1 MTATALAVTLLRHG
15 EVEGFAHAFIG
26 ERDPPLS
33 AAGWSQMHAALA
45 AAGVPPIT
53 AIASSPRARCRAFAE
68 DLAGE
73 RRLELDVLPALAE
86 MRFGEWEGLTAVE
99 VEARDPERLAAF
111 RADPSRAGP
120 RGGEPYLDFARRVRE
135 GFAAWT
141 SSRRGHALIVTHAG
155 VIRAL
160 LADCLGLAPTRLAR
174 IALAPAATCRMS
186 LLEGE
191 PPCLLALN
199 FAAPPCAA

>member
-1 MTATALAVTLLRHG
+1 MTVAALIVTLLRHG
-15 EVEGFAHAFIG
+15 EVEGYAHAFIG

-33 AAGWSQMHAALA
+33 AAGWSQMRAAID
-45 AAGVPPIT
+45 AAGVPPLT
-53 AIASSPRARCRAFAE
+53 AIACSPRGRCRAFAE
-68 DLAGE
+68 RLAGE
-73 RRLELDVLPALAE
+73 QRLELDVLPALAE
-86 MRFGEWEGLTAVE
+86 MRFGEWEGLTNAD

-120 RGGEPYLDFARRVRE
+120 QGGEPYLDFARRVRD

-141 SSRRGHALIVTHAG
+141 SGRRGHALVVTHAG

-174 IALAPAATCRMS
+174 IALAPAATCRLS
-186 LLEGE
+186 LAEGE

-199 FAAPPCAA
+199 FAALPCAV

>member
-1 MTATALAVTLLRHG
+1 
-15 EVEGFAHAFIG
+15 
-26 ERDPPLS
+26 
-33 AAGWSQMHAALA
+33 
-45 AAGVPPIT
+45 
-53 AIASSPRARCRAFAE
+53 
-68 DLAGE
+68 
-73 RRLELDVLPALAE
+73 
-86 MRFGEWEGLTAVE
+86 
-99 VEARDPERLAAF
+99 
-111 RADPSRAGP
+111 
-120 RGGEPYLDFARRVRE
+120 VRE

-174 IALAPAATCRMS
+174 IALAPAATCRLS

-199 FAAPPCAA
+199 FAPPPCAA

>member
-1 MTATALAVTLLRHG
+1 MTGAALAVTLLRHG

-33 AAGWSQMHAALA
+33 AAGWSQMRAALPVA
-45 AAGVPPIT
+45 DVPPIT
-53 AIASSPRARCRAFAE
+53 VVACSPLVRCRAFAE
-68 DLAGE
+68 QFARE
-73 RRLELDVLPALAE
+73 RRVALDVLPALAE
-86 MRFGEWEGLTAVE
+86 MRFGEWEGLGAVE
-99 VEARDPERLAAF
+99 VEARDAERLAAF

-120 RGGEPYLDFARRVRE
+120 RGGEPYPDFVRRVGE
-135 GFAAWT
+135 GFATWAND
-141 SSRRGHALIVTHAG
+141 RRGHALVVTHAG

-160 LADCLGLAPTRLAR
+160 LADCLELAPMHLAR
-174 IALAPAATCRMS
+174 IALPPAATCRLS

>member
-1 MTATALAVTLLRHG
+1 MTGATLAVTLLRHG
-15 EVEGFAHAFIG
+15 EVEGVAHAFIG

-33 AAGWSQMHAALA
+33 PVGWSQMHQALA
-45 AAGVPPIT
+45 AAAIPSIT
-53 AIASSPRARCRAFAE
+53 AIACSPRARCRAFAE
-68 DLAGE
+68 RLAGE
-73 RRLELDVLPALAE
+73 RRLGLDVLPALAE

-99 VEARDPERLAAF
+99 VEARDPARLAAF

-120 RGGEPYLDFARRVRE
+120 RGGEPYPEFARRVCE

-141 SSRRGHALIVTHAG
+141 SGRGGHALVVTHAG

-174 IALAPAATCRMS
+174 IALAPAATCRLS
-186 LLEGE
+186 LAAGE
-191 PPCLLALN
+191 PPCLIALN